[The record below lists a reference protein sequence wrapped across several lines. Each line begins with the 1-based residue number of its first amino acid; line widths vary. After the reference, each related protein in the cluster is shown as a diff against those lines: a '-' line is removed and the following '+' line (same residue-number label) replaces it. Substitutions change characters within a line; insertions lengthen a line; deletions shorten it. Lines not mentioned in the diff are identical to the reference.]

1 MNLIKKNNLL
11 EEQLQALLES
21 KETIEKDLNVAVI
34 AKTEAESRLEEALKE
49 VQLLKEKVSGL
60 ELAQE
65 EANSLSNSV
74 HSDNVRLEHDVAFL
88 KAILDDTQKVI
99 FKAKML

>member
-1 MNLIKKNNLL
+1 M
-11 EEQLQALLES
+11 QALIES

-34 AKTEAESRLEEALKE
+34 AKAEAERRLEDALKE

-65 EANSLSNSV
+65 EANRLSNSV
-74 HSDNVRLEHDVAFL
+74 HFDNVKLEHDVAFL
-88 KAILDDTQKVI
+88 KASLHSTQGVLRGERTR
-99 FKAKML
+99 AWHLQV

>member
-1 MNLIKKNNLL
+1 ML

-21 KETIEKDLNVAVI
+21 KETIEKDLNVAVR
-34 AKTEAESRLEEALKE
+34 AKTEAERRLEEALKE
-49 VQLLKEKVSGL
+49 VQYLKEKVSGL

-74 HSDNVRLEHDVAFL
+74 HSDNVRLEHDVAYL
-88 KAILDDTQKVI
+88 KAILDDTQKVT
-99 FKAKML
+99 

>member
-1 MNLIKKNNLL
+1 M
-11 EEQLQALLES
+11 QALIES

-34 AKTEAESRLEEALKE
+34 AKAEAERRLEDALKE

-65 EANSLSNSV
+65 EANRLSNSV
-74 HSDNVRLEHDVAFL
+74 HSDNVKLEHDVAFL
-88 KAILDDTQKVI
+88 KASLHSTQGVLRGERTR
-99 FKAKML
+99 AWHLQV